1 MLMVC
6 SVILRFKQSY
16 AELSFGIY
24 HNVWL
29 TYGNNLR
36 TISHLEVGKE

>member
-6 SVILRFKQSY
+6 SVIVRFNQSY
-16 AELSFGIY
+16 AWYIS
-24 HNVWL
+24 HTVWL
-29 TYGNNLR
+29 TYDNNLR

>member
-16 AELSFGIY
+16 AEQALVY
-24 HNVWL
+24 RHNVWL

-36 TISHLEVGKE
+36 TIAT